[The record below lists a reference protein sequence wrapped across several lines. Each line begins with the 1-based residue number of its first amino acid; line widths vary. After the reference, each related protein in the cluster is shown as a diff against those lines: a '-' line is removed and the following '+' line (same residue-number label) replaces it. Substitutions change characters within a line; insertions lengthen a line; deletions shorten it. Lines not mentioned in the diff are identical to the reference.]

1 MISYPELRII
11 VKGLVEV
18 VTNFVEAVASA
29 DLELGHPLELEAGDQ
44 VGYGGHQDELGG
56 LANGFQ
62 RVSKGHERC
71 SLP

>member
-29 DLELGHPLELEAGDQ
+29 DLELGHPFELEACNR
-44 VGYGGHQDELGG
+44 VGNGRHQDVLGR
-56 LANGFQ
+56 LANSFQ